1 MIEEEIIE
9 SITIMQLQNKQRR
22 ELTSFD
28 DINSSCEN
36 LIISL
41 EDCVDNWDDEEVLS
55 DLRNSFYEPD
65 ITKEELHNLELELYD
80 LAKKYN

>member
-41 EDCVDNWDDEEVLS
+41 KDCVKNWDDEIALEELEKE
-55 DLRNSFYEPD
+55 FYKPD
-65 ITKEELHNLELELYD
+65 I
-80 LAKKYN
+80 AKKRLHKMEIELIELSRKYE